1 MHAPVTDPPSP
12 APEGRTDPKRRRMPG
27 AGRAYLGLAM
37 LGWGLS
43 ILLGVTPHEDP
54 WVGVGL
60 AIFGFALV
68 ASSPRLPEFGGSLS
82 PYLVAGAGLAAI
94 ASVLAF
100 NAASGAGFNGP
111 KLAMVLVGAA
121 LVAAAP
127 FLGRRFPIGRKAK
140 GRTATVE
147 ALVVGAIA
155 VLGAPLAIWGLQ
167 AATKGLMGTT
177 PVEAFTRFALIL
189 PVGLFLR
196 ATGQHPT
203 IDGQTVTYTTLQGP
217 LALEVGAA
225 CSGIQAMALFAGVL
239 ALFMWS
245 EKPGGRRLAL
255 WSAIGI
261 GGVYVANLLRL
272 LMLFVVG
279 YQWGPEALVQA
290 HAQAGWMFFVAWAVL
305 FARLARGKRRDMSA
319 TPA

>member
-1 MHAPVTDPPSP
+1 MTVPTPTGHEPLAAKPVRAPGAPS
-12 APEGRTDPKRRRMPG
+12 

-54 WVGVGL
+54 WVGAGL
-60 AIFGFALV
+60 AVFGFALT
-68 ASSPRLPEFGGSLS
+68 ASSPKLPEFGGSLS
-82 PYLVAGAGLAAI
+82 PYVVAGGGLAAI

-100 NAASGAGFNGP
+100 NAASGAGMNGP
-111 KLAMVLVGAA
+111 KLAIAVVGAA

-127 FLGRRFPIGRKAK
+127 FLGRRFRLGRK
-140 GRTATVE
+140 GRSVTVE

-155 VLGAPLAIWGLQ
+155 ALGAPLAVWGLQ

-196 ATGQHPT
+196 ATGLSPS
-203 IDGQTVTYTTLQGP
+203 IEGQTVTYTTLQGP

-239 ALFMWS
+239 ALFLWS

-272 LMLFVVG
+272 VMLFVVG

-290 HAQAGWMFFVAWAVL
+290 HAQAGWMFFVAWAIL
-305 FARLARGKRRDMSA
+305 FARLARGKRRGDMSA
-319 TPA
+319 SPA